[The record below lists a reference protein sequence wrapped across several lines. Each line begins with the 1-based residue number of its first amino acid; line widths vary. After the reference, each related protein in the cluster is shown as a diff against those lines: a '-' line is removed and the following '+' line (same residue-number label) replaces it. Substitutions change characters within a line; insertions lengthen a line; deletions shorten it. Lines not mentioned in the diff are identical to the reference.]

1 LSEHARSRGVHV
13 QFEHK
18 IESLSELRDA
28 DLIVAADG
36 VSSRL
41 RQFHVDQFNPAIV
54 VGRNKYIWLGTS
66 KVFTSFAFAFTET
79 DFGWIWF
86 YGYGF
91 SDDLSTCIV
100 ECSPQTWAGLGIDSL
115 REGEGLAL
123 LGKIFERELD
133 GHPLMNMSSGN
144 EGASWLNFRTV
155 TNQKWHHDNIVL
167 MGDAAHTTHYSLGG
181 GTTLALEDAIGLAG
195 ELRRCKDVQLALD
208 AYEKNRKLALLSSQ
222 GAARYSAQWYE
233 NIPRYID
240 LEPQQFIALQGQRHS
255 PLLPHLPPLM
265 YYGIYRA
272 TEKAAMLRK
281 LRNWLGFST
290 MRTLQSRRLAR
301 RN

>member
-1 LSEHARSRGVHV
+1 MSEHARSRGVHV

-66 KVFTSFAFAFTET
+66 KVFTSFAFAFTR
-79 DFGWIWF
+79 DRFLGSIWF

-208 AYEKNRKLALLSSQ
+208 AYERIGSWPSCPRRARRGTAPSGTRTFHAISILNLSSSLHCRDSVTP
-222 GAARYSAQWYE
+222 ASS
-233 NIPRYID
+233 
-240 LEPQQFIALQGQRHS
+240 S
-255 PLLPHLPPLM
+255 PPAPDV
-265 YYGIYRA
+265 
-272 TEKAAMLRK
+272 
-281 LRNWLGFST
+281 LRNLPGH
-290 MRTLQSRRLAR
+290 RESRHAITKAFGIGWVSVP
-301 RN
+301 

>member
-1 LSEHARSRGVHV
+1 MSTSSIQPLSWAE
-13 QFEHK
+13 
-18 IESLSELRDA
+18 I
-28 DLIVAADG
+28 
-36 VSSRL
+36 
-41 RQFHVDQFNPAIV
+41 N
-54 VGRNKYIWLGTS
+54 T
-66 KVFTSFAFAFTET
+66 
-79 DFGWIWF
+79 FGWAQARCSPLSPLLSPRQILDGSRF

-100 ECSPQTWAGLGIDSL
+100 ERCPEVRGRGLGIDSL

-195 ELRRCKDVQLALD
+195 ELRRCKDVQA
-208 AYEKNRKLALLSSQ
+208 
-222 GAARYSAQWYE
+222 GA
-233 NIPRYID
+233 
-240 LEPQQFIALQGQRHS
+240 
-255 PLLPHLPPLM
+255 
-265 YYGIYRA
+265 
-272 TEKAAMLRK
+272 
-281 LRNWLGFST
+281 
-290 MRTLQSRRLAR
+290 
-301 RN
+301 